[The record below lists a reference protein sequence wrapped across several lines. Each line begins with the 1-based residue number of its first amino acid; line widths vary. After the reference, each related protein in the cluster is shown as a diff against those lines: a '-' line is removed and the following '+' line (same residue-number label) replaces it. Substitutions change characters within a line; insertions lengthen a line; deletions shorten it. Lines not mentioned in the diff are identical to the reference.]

1 MTAMKQIIKTISA
14 AALAAGIAFAAGA
27 APATAVMAEEL
38 TRFDQTKIED
48 DLKDVD
54 LTGYGKNKN
63 GRHQLIDGSGFMEYA
78 YSSDSTVAEDYFG
91 IYFYVYNPTEREVS
105 TRAGANV
112 VNMAVSYDAEGE
124 PTEYANCA
132 LTVLDYT
139 DNHRFYK
146 FKLTNS
152 AGAYDRAKAYASAH
166 DGVRRYDIA
175 GIQLWFSGDAN
186 ATDEFP
192 LNTERGVTYRCTG
205 FGKGCGADK
214 KAESTLQIATETMDT
229 ISLNVEHTFWR
240 TGTSS
245 LGEFHKNQLDTV
257 YFTVPDRYFEEYG
270 KLQRIMAEWYEFK
283 LKPALIVN
291 NDEWYNGVINYTGT
305 PLPKH
310 GTQQYYNENLD
321 YAFGV
326 GYEYSIS
333 GAFTTYETASWN
345 IDGMRDVSL
354 LPCGSNR
361 LQTLYLL
368 FSTKG
373 EDIDSYDPYA
383 DVQSQGGIMRNS
395 IENYIYSYNRSFES
409 GTVNVKE
416 TAISADLFER
426 DIDESRKVNNASG
439 IVQSGFDGI
448 SRYDFDIDADI
459 QEMIS
464 WDDTDP
470 SWWENV
476 EEFGFWDALFGKIP
490 DETGRKFAPIYFPKQ
505 SDFSGTPENISDEL
519 MCQVSDVEKIRTAY
533 ETAEAKGETLV
544 FFRFATSDY
553 YAEEADLIDY
563 SDTTLGAVNIK
574 HGQAYYAQQT
584 IFLNFDIIQLTFNKE
599 GVMTVIPVVSDPI
612 DIINPYTPPDTVHG
626 NGAIDWIFIAVLGV
640 VVVACVLGLVLVAR
654 MD

>member
-54 LTGYGKNKN
+54 LTGYGKNEN

-205 FGKGCGADK
+205 FGKDCGADK
-214 KAESTLQIATETMDT
+214 KAESTLQIATEALTTIALDVHQTYYRMKNINQNGANHVNQVTSVYFSIPKNYTQKYGDLFSVKCEWDERRTTPIIVTNNNDIFQDVLSNLGVYFDSDVQTGGDDVEALYEIYDQYGVASGMGGSRFAEWGYNPSNVILVDRTPVGWVFKTSKSNVLEAQITTAQMLSFASDHGWADYLFSDDMDSGRT
-229 ISLNVEHTFWR
+229 FGKQEHTFYADEPFDLL
-240 TGTSS
+240 TFNSS
-245 LGEFHKNQLDTV
+245 ASGWDKFALGWKQFWSFGKSDYDWGDENTIVDPIKRVTDADMAGMDEENAANLLVHELD
-257 YFTVPDRYFEEYG
+257 YSEFEEYYNKN
-270 KLQRIMAEWYEFK
+270 KLE
-283 LKPALIVN
+283 
-291 NDEWYNGVINYTGT
+291 NDIFLLRFAVT
-305 PLPKH
+305 
-310 GTQQYYNENLD
+310 D
-321 YAFGV
+321 F
-326 GYEYSIS
+326 YSAIQS
-333 GAFTTYETASWN
+333 VF
-345 IDGMRDVSL
+345 DGGWFD
-354 LPCGSNR
+354 
-361 LQTLYLL
+361 
-368 FSTKG
+368 
-373 EDIDSYDPYA
+373 
-383 DVQSQGGIMRNS
+383 
-395 IENYIYSYNRSFES
+395 
-409 GTVNVKE
+409 
-416 TAISADLFER
+416 SADTSSTYMARETVFL
-426 DIDESRKVNNASG
+426 
-439 IVQSGFDGI
+439 
-448 SRYDFDIDADI
+448 DFDII
-459 QEMIS
+459 HLG
-464 WDDTDP
+464 
-470 SWWENV
+470 
-476 EEFGFWDALFGKIP
+476 FGDRDNL
-490 DETGRKFAPIYFPKQ
+490 
-505 SDFSGTPENISDEL
+505 
-519 MCQVSDVEKIRTAY
+519 
-533 ETAEAKGETLV
+533 
-544 FFRFATSDY
+544 
-553 YAEEADLIDY
+553 
-563 SDTTLGAVNIK
+563 
-574 HGQAYYAQQT
+574 T
-584 IFLNFDIIQLTFNKE
+584 I
-599 GVMTVIPVVSDPI
+599 IPVVADPI
-612 DIINPYTPPDTVHG
+612 DIISGIDPPPVLNT
-626 NGAIDWIFIAVLGV
+626 IDWIFIAVLGV